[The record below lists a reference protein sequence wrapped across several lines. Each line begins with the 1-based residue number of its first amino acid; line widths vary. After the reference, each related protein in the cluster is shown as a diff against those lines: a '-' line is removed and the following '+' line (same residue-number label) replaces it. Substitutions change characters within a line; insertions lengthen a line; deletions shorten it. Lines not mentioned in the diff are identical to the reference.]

1 MKELDELKLEQVS
14 AGDGV
19 TAFCSGFSM
28 GVGVYV
34 LGTATNFWNPVGWG
48 AGVAIAVIGVGCA
61 VYWKIMR

>member
-34 LGTATNFWNPVGWG
+34 LGAAANFWNPVG
-48 AGVAIAVIGVGCA
+48 
-61 VYWKIMR
+61 